1 MDTIGK
7 RIAECIK
14 VSGLTKTAFAAKIN
28 LSQSHISKIT
38 LDDTIPS
45 DRTILDIC
53 REFDVSE
60 NWLRT
65 GEGEMFVPKSRDQ
78 EIAEFM
84 GDLLKGEPDF
94 RRRFISVMARLSED
108 EWKMIEEK
116 IREIAAE
123 P

>member
-1 MDTIGK
+1 MDTMGN
-7 RIAECIK
+7 RLTTLIK
-14 VSGLTKTAFAAKIN
+14 KLGLTKSAFAAKLN
-28 LSQSHISKIT
+28 LSQPFVSDLCNDKSN
-38 LDDTIPS
+38 PS

-60 NWLRT
+60 QWLRT
-65 GEGEMFVPKSRDQ
+65 GEGEMFVPKTRDQ

-94 RRRFISVMARLSED
+94 RRRLISVLARLDGSQ
-108 EWKMIEEK
+108 WKLIEEK